1 MTLPTRWKLGID
13 LISAG
18 FTDMADRAI
27 AGWYDDYLSPLD
39 MPTTELVN
47 DLQKAGTPA
56 AMLIR
61 EQVIKGDYDAT
72 AEEAEAWAASPEG
85 REAFESFLGSQA
97 PWPNP
102 KMEPPKD

>member
-1 MTLPTRWKLGID
+1 MSNLPTRWQLAID
-13 LISAG
+13 LVSAG
-18 FTDMADRAI
+18 LISHADKAV

-39 MPTTELVN
+39 LPTTQLVN

-85 REAFESFLGSQA
+85 REAFALLTGSSS
-97 PWPNP
+97 WP
-102 KMEPPKD
+102 KEPPKD